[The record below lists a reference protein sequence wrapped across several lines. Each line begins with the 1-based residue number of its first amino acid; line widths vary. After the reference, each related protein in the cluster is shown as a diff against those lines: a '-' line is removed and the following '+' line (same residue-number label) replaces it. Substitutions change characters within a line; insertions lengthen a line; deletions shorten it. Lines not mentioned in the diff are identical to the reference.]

1 MYWIIHCFFIL
12 VVLPLNYVDK
22 QSIVVGFF
30 PHYSIV
36 NLVLSGDK
44 VVQLCDVVELVF
56 MPCNLLYVD
65 ALYY

>member
-1 MYWIIHCFFIL
+1 MYI
-12 VVLPLNYVDK
+12 DK
-22 QSIVVGFF
+22 QSIIVGFF

-36 NLVLSGDK
+36 NLIITRDK